1 MAVVAGDNGTGDA
14 RGKRVALVLGSGG
27 ARGLA
32 QIGALEVI
40 QARGLEI
47 VAIAGT
53 SIGALVGGLHA
64 SGRLADYRDWLLGMD
79 RNTMLR
85 LLDPG
90 WGRAALFTGDRL
102 MAALREVCGSPRFE
116 DLAIDFTAVAVDLV
130 RQREVWFR
138 QGDMWDAVRAS
149 FAIPGLFTPMVIN
162 GREMVDGGLLAPLPM
177 TAMRMADADSII
189 AIDLNGPP
197 SGTARQA
204 AADAKGEPLEPAARS
219 WWPPRQ
225 FRQVKSTA
233 DAPPKLGFT
242 ELMAQSFDTMQA
254 QLARVQ
260 LALDPPGVEMRIP
273 RDACE
278 IYEFWR
284 VAEMIEIG
292 RKEAARALDAAGY

>member
-1 MAVVAGDNGTGDA
+1 MTGVVAGNGNA

-64 SGRLADYRDWLLGMD
+64 SGRLGDYRDWLLGMD
-79 RNTMLR
+79 RNAMLR

-116 DLAIDFTAVAVDLV
+116 DLSIDFTAVAVDLV
-130 RQREVWFR
+130 RQREVWLR

-177 TAMRMADADSII
+177 TAMRMADADVII

-197 SGTARQA
+197 CGTARQA
-204 AADAKGEPLEPAARS
+204 AADAAAEPVEATARS

-225 FRQVKSTA
+225 FRQVKTGA
-233 DAPPKLGFT
+233 GTRLGFI

-278 IYEFWR
+278 IHEFWR
-284 VAEMIEIG
+284 IAEMLEIG
-292 RKEAARALDAAGY
+292 RAEAARALDAAGY